1 MKYAHYDKD
10 TKRLL
15 GYYDDEIHDII
26 PTPNVEIS
34 DEDWLRALNENANS
48 VDVKNQKLVRVE
60 VEQEIDEKA
69 RELAELEAQIKEAED
84 DIRRAIL
91 IGNDSVLPELRKEYK
106 ELLAEKQAL
115 EKGDENEKES

>member
-15 GYYDDEIHDII
+15 GYYDDEIHENI
-26 PTPNVEIS
+26 PEPNIEIS
-34 DEDWLRALNENANS
+34 DEDWAKALNENANS

-115 EKGDENEKES
+115 EKGDENEKEN